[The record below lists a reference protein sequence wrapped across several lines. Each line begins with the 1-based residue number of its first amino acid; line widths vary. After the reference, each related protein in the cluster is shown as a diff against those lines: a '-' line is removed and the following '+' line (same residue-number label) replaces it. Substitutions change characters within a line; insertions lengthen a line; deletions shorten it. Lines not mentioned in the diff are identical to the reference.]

1 MNPQICNKACLRS
14 NNANIIKKA
23 VTWHPRCKLRRIEKT
38 DEETKAD
45 MWYNKQDFK
54 GFQQEHKIVM
64 TIAKELSMEAIEKMG
79 WISCRGIE
87 HLLSRE
93 RALQRIDSTPEATD
107 LVLEEQRDQRM
118 NGKND
123 PAAIAIQYQQVS
135 LKCQAQ
141 AHERALKYLAE
152 DLNDNFSNRL
162 QARKSVKFLPSG
174 IRATLKEKVA
184 KRSIGFRALLP
195 PTA

>member
-1 MNPQICNKACLRS
+1 
-14 NNANIIKKA
+14 
-23 VTWHPRCKLRRIEKT
+23 
-38 DEETKAD
+38 
-45 MWYNKQDFK
+45 
-54 GFQQEHKIVM
+54 M

-93 RALQRIDSTPEATD
+93 RALQRIESTPEAVV
-107 LVLEEQRDQRM
+107 LVLEEQRNQRM
-118 NGKND
+118 NGEND

-152 DLNDNFSNRL
+152 DVKYNFANQL

-174 IRATLKEKVA
+174 IRATLKQKVA
-184 KRSIGFRALLP
+184 TRSIGFRALST